1 MHNISGRN
9 FRWPQLGPA
18 LFQLHTDCLKAN
30 FGRSITDFCMPAI
43 IHDHLFFY
51 MFWFICL
58 FVEYS
63 ILYLSQLNF
72 IWQDEKHVTSA
83 DQILLILV
91 PSTKLSTKILFF
103 FFISYANSV
112 TWNLSF
118 FSLIVNAILNRS
130 NYIHSQK
137 IHYPQN
143 SLSEWNETNYQN
155 TSKLLQIIMNA
166 IQLIFPC

>member
-1 MHNISGRN
+1 MATTWPSFISATYWLPESKFWQIYHR
-9 FRWPQLGPA
+9 L
-18 LFQLHTDCLKAN
+18 LHTCYYPWSPIFL
-30 FGRSITDFCMPAI
+30 
-43 IHDHLFFY
+43 HV
-51 MFWFICL
+51 WFICL

-91 PSTKLSTKILFF
+91 PSSKLSTKILFF
-103 FFISYANSV
+103 FISYANLV

-137 IHYPQN
+137 IHFPQN